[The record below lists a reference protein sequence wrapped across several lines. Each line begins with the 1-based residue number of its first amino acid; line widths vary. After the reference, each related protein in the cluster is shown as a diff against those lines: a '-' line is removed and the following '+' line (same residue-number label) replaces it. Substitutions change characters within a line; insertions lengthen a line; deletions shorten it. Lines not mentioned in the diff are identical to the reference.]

1 MISPQILLTDNIILN
16 KQVIFWNIY
25 VYTCKHMHTG
35 TINEKQNSFIYM
47 NRYMGRFRGRK
58 DKGVIMYLY
67 YNLKLK
73 EVIF

>member
-35 TINEKQNSFIYM
+35 IINEKQNIFIYM